1 MSNPY
6 SMPQSE
12 LAEVASD
19 DTYMP
24 KFFALSGRIGRV
36 RYLGYSFAAGLLMF
50 PVMIVLMV
58 AAGMFTSAVGA
69 AGGRGA
75 AAGLGIMSMVVITGL
90 SLAVTFILARRRLND
105 LGQTGWLG
113 LLVLIPLIG
122 LIFWLWLIFGPGDSD
137 RNEYGP
143 APAPNTTGVI
153 VLAWLL
159 PVLMIVIIGIMASV
173 AIPAYSQYV
182 QKARAM
188 QMQQQGQ

>member
-12 LAEVASD
+12 LTEAGSN

-58 AAGMFTSAVGA
+58 VGGMFTAAAGA
-69 AGGRGA
+69 AGARGA
-75 AAGLGIMSMVVITGL
+75 AAGLGILSMVVISGL

-113 LLVLIPLIG
+113 LLVLIPLVG
-122 LIFWLWLIFGPGDSD
+122 FIFWLWLIFGPGDSD
-137 RNEYGP
+137 SNEYGP

-153 VLAWLL
+153 VLAWFL
-159 PVLMIVIIGIMASV
+159 PIMIVVMIGIMASV
-173 AIPAYSQYV
+173 AIPAYSQYM
-182 QKARAM
+182 QKARAA
-188 QMQQQGQ
+188 QMQQGQ